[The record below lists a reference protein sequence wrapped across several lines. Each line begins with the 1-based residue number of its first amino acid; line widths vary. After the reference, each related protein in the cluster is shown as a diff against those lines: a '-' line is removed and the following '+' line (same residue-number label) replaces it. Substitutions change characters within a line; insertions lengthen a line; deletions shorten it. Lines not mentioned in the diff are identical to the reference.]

1 MKSLTKKIKLA
12 RRYSYHFFFRKSMEI
27 KSLITLENK
36 YPPFKLKENFYDI
49 VKNKKDDSIEALCD
63 KVLYN
68 KETFL
73 E

>member
-1 MKSLTKKIKLA
+1 MTLAIIGTGGHAKSI
-12 RRYSYHFFFRKSMEI
+12 
-27 KSLITLENK
+27 
-36 YPPFKLKENFYDI
+36 YDI

>member
-1 MKSLTKKIKLA
+1 
-12 RRYSYHFFFRKSMEI
+12 MEI